1 MTELKNTMEIFKLLD
16 HSNCRDCNEKTCLAF
31 AAAVFKGKRQ
41 INECPHLPQ
50 EIIEKYSGKTKRA
63 QSIEEDMEDAV
74 AHLKSRISSIDL
86 AAAADRVRGRYAGG
100 KLAIRIFGKEF
111 SVDATGN
118 IFSDIHI
125 NPWLAIPVLNYIL
138 DGGGV
143 PVTGKWVPFRELPN
157 GMVRSPLFLRRCENP
172 LKRIAD
178 EYTDFF
184 SDLLD
189 IFNGK
194 QVDKLFNSDISIVL
208 SPLPLIPI
216 LICYWKP
223 EEGMESSFHLFFDAT
238 AGDNLHIDSIYT
250 LTAGFVHMFEKIAGR
265 HGGK

>member
-1 MTELKNTMEIFKLLD
+1 MAELKNTMEIFKLLD
-16 HSNCRDCNEKTCLAF
+16 HSNCRECNEKTCLAF

-100 KLAIRIFGKEF
+100 KLAIRIFGKKF

-125 NPWLAIPVLNYIL
+125 NPWLAIPVLN
-138 DGGGV
+138 
-143 PVTGKWVPFRELPN
+143 
-157 GMVRSPLFLRRCENP
+157 
-172 LKRIAD
+172 
-178 EYTDFF
+178 
-184 SDLLD
+184 
-189 IFNGK
+189 
-194 QVDKLFNSDISIVL
+194 
-208 SPLPLIPI
+208 
-216 LICYWKP
+216 
-223 EEGMESSFHLFFDAT
+223 
-238 AGDNLHIDSIYT
+238 
-250 LTAGFVHMFEKIAGR
+250 
-265 HGGK
+265 